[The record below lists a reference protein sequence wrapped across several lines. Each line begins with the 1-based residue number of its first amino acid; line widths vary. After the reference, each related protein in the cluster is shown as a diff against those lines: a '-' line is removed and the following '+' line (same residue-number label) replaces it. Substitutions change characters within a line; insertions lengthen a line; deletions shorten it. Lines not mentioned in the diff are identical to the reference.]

1 MQTRSLPFAVSLLAA
16 VAVFSACQEDMT
28 AEKTKWESI
37 QKDWAAKVEKSKKS
51 QTELTE
57 KLKAYVVPPEETE
70 LAAEKAALDKA
81 LEASAVGIADAE
93 KAIAAAKAN
102 IDGLIAKGK
111 KISVEVA
118 LGNTKTS
125 VDGVLS
131 RAESLVN
138 AGLSSLENLGRKVT
152 TAGAEREAAKS
163 RTAAWA
169 GEVKKKGG
177 VMVIDDLVFTADS
190 LLVEKSRVALTSLI
204 ATLKSCPE
212 LRVEV
217 VLTAASESPE
227 FSTKRVENL
236 KTYLTGKTVDAAVFA
251 KTTGSSVKEGDEKVS
266 VTVTTPCK

>member
-16 VAVFSACQEDMT
+16 VAVLSACQEDLT
-28 AEKTKWESI
+28 TEKTKWDTI
-37 QKDWAAKVEKSKKS
+37 QKDWAAKLEKSKKS
-51 QTELTE
+51 QTELSE
-57 KLKAYVVPPEETE
+57 KLKAYVVPAEETE
-70 LAAEKAALDKA
+70 LSAEKAALDKA
-81 LEASAVGIADAE
+81 LEASAGAIADAE
-93 KAIAAAKAN
+93 KAITTAKTN
-102 IDGLIAKGK
+102 IDALIAKGK
-111 KISVEVA
+111 KIPVEVA
-118 LGNTKTS
+118 LGNTKSS

-138 AGLSSLENLGRKVT
+138 AGHASLDTLGRKVT

-177 VMVIDDLVFTADS
+177 VMVIDDLVFVADS

-204 ATLKSCPE
+204 ATLKTCAE
-212 LRVEV
+212 LRVEL

-251 KTTGSSVKEGDEKVS
+251 KATGSSVKEGDEKVT